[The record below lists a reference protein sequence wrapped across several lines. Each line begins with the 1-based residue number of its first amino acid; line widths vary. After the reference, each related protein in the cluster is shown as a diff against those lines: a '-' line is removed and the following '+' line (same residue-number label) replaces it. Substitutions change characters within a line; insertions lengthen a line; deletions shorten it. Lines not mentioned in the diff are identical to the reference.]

1 MSAQGLAAEL
11 AGWQLWLVRRL
22 RSSTY
27 GPVGVNND
35 EQRADF
41 GEVMVSLGIDR
52 DVEAFTESIARVER
66 DLLWERGRGMA
77 VPDYVV
83 RAFRDA
89 VEAAQA
95 RRTG

>member
-1 MSAQGLAAEL
+1 M
-11 AGWQLWLVRRL
+11 
-22 RSSTY
+22 RSLTY
-27 GPVGVNND
+27 GPVGVNDD

-41 GEVMVSLGIDR
+41 GDVMLTLGIDR
-52 DVEAFTESIARVER
+52 DIDGFTESIARVER